1 MELDGALR
9 IFCTHL
15 TSWRTIAIYCGI
27 AQITVNERF
36 IRLFRPQACT
46 RSFHVVRLT
55 VWKWGQ
61 ATSKPSEPVPNSSR
75 GLPSKAVE
83 VRELTPGCPWGNEA
97 RSPLIRPSATFS
109 RQAGEAVKNTG
120 ISLGAVMGTRV
131 SACEILP
138 IQTGPVALIRP
149 SATFSRQAGEAVK
162 TTGISLGAVMGTRVS
177 ACEILPIQTGPVA
190 LIRPSATFSRQA
202 GEAVQATGITVV
214 GSIKN
219 RPGRPHPAFGH
230 LLPQSEVAVQA
241 TSITWGAVRLTRV
254 GGDWVPRLP
263 HGWVT
268 SGFKPN
274 TVELDASPSH
284 MLLCVWQLAKQH
296 GG

>member
-1 MELDGALR
+1 MELDGAWR

-97 RSPLIRPSATFS
+97 RSPSSGLRPPSPARREKRLRPPVS
-109 RQAGEAVKNTG
+109 RWARLWAR
-120 ISLGAVMGTRV
+120 ACRRV
-131 SACEILP
+131 RFFRF
-138 IQTGPVALIRP
+138 RP
-149 SATFSRQAGEAVK
+149 AR
-162 TTGISLGAVMGTRVS
+162 
-177 ACEILPIQTGPVA
+177 
-190 LIRPSATFSRQA
+190 
-202 GEAVQATGITVV
+202 
-214 GSIKN
+214 
-219 RPGRPHPAFGH
+219 
-230 LLPQSEVAVQA
+230 
-241 TSITWGAVRLTRV
+241 
-254 GGDWVPRLP
+254 
-263 HGWVT
+263 
-268 SGFKPN
+268 
-274 TVELDASPSH
+274 SPSSG
-284 MLLCVWQLAKQH
+284 LRPPSPAIGS
-296 GG
+296 GGSGHQYHVGRG

>member
-149 SATFSRQAGEAVK
+149 SATFSRQAGEAV
-162 TTGISLGAVMGTRVS
+162 
-177 ACEILPIQTGPVA
+177 
-190 LIRPSATFSRQA
+190 
-202 GEAVQATGITVV
+202 QATGITVV